1 MLLDKEC
8 GADDDDAPYV
18 CESAPSGAP
27 QSRRPVNGIEGVQ
40 HPQHMDAGQHIGV
53 GVQIVGVLEEP
64 RAEVVVL
71 HHRRAQVLSVGYQ
84 RTEDGGK
91 PEGQHD
97 APHIPPE
104 ALGILDDQVKA
115 QRQQKKAPRV
125 IGNDKVLAEGDV
137 FIDEGLGGPIVV
149 GDEVLNKEKA
159 PQIHRQIQAP
169 PHMGVVLDEGLDGL
183 HENPPDFNIF
193 P

>member
-1 MLLDKEC
+1 MAPTTKAATTIDEGVLLDKEC
-8 GADDDDAPYV
+8 GADDDDAHM
-18 CESAPSGAP
+18 SAKCAIRCAAVPASGE
-27 QSRRPVNGIEGVQ
+27 RHRGVQ
-40 HPQHMDAGQHIGV
+40 HPQHMNAGQHIGV

-137 FIDEGLGGPIVV
+137 SSMKVWV
-149 GDEVLNKEKA
+149 A
-159 PQIHRQIQAP
+159 Q
-169 PHMGVVLDEGLDGL
+169 
-183 HENPPDFNIF
+183 
-193 P
+193 